1 MIDGGVAVSDDG
13 LLVFP
18 IFSEIPEQRF
28 APRWIEV
35 VSLSKQDRFM
45 KCSGP
50 EARLRVA

>member
-1 MIDGGVAVSDDG
+1 MIGGGFVVSDNG

-35 VSLSKQDRFM
+35 DLV
-45 KCSGP
+45 
-50 EARLRVA
+50 ARIGR